1 MSVQLMQLTGLAHG
15 FPIQDLVFG
24 TSLKKSLQ
32 RQNLGLWDK
41 IGTFLGPFF
50 MKIWYYIAKLTQEEK
65 GFKKHVVATLSAKSG
80 LFEDHFRTFT
90 GHLDYTLMYMEEH
103 V

>member
-15 FPIQDLVFG
+15 FPIKDLVFG

-41 IGTFLGPFF
+41 IGTFLGPFSHF
-50 MKIWYYIAKLTQEEK
+50 GLNLRPSPQLGTLLAPLTGIK
-65 GFKKHVVATLSAKSG
+65 RNFNA
-80 LFEDHFRTFT
+80 
-90 GHLDYTLMYMEEH
+90 
-103 V
+103 

>member
-41 IGTFLGPFF
+41 IRTFLGPF
-50 MKIWYYIAKLTQEEK
+50 
-65 GFKKHVVATLSAKSG
+65 
-80 LFEDHFRTFT
+80 EDF
-90 GHLDYTLMYMEEH
+90 
-103 V
+103 

>member
-50 MKIWYYIAKLTQEEK
+50 YENMVLYRKT
-65 GFKKHVVATLSAKSG
+65 
-80 LFEDHFRTFT
+80 
-90 GHLDYTLMYMEEH
+90 YTRGKRL
-103 V
+103 

>member
-41 IGTFLGPFF
+41 IGTFLDLFGTFSRYF
-50 MKIWYYIAKLTQEEK
+50 QQKIAKNMQKEQ
-65 GFKKHVVATLSAKSG
+65 KKENA
-80 LFEDHFRTFT
+80 LFPI
-90 GHLDYTLMYMEEH
+90 LKYI
-103 V
+103 

>member
-1 MSVQLMQLTGLAHG
+1 
-15 FPIQDLVFG
+15 
-24 TSLKKSLQ
+24 
-32 RQNLGLWDK
+32 
-41 IGTFLGPFF
+41 
-50 MKIWYYIAKLTQEEK
+50 MKIWYYTAKLTQEEK